1 MIRIYRTGYKTRL
14 LLRVSAG
21 LCLMIGIV
29 FFALSAPFLI
39 LAIAFIGLAF
49 CFLAILH

>member
-1 MIRIYRTGYKTRL
+1 MIKNYRTGYKTDL
-14 LLRVSAG
+14 LLRVIAG

-29 FFALSAPFLI
+29 FFALSTPFLI